1 MRKKRLSPLQAM
13 RACCLDCSET
23 AADVRTCECADC
35 ALHPYRMGHTPAQG
49 RSRPLKAIRAYCVA
63 CADGNAKYITWCC
76 CDGAHST
83 RCELWPF
90 RFGARPETVLAKR
103 GPLLVTPGQ
112 MPSEDVNL
120 DDLPTYPKK
129 RLP

>member
-1 MRKKRLSPLQAM
+1 MFGPANAQ
-13 RACCLDCSET
+13 
-23 AADVRTCECADC
+23 DC